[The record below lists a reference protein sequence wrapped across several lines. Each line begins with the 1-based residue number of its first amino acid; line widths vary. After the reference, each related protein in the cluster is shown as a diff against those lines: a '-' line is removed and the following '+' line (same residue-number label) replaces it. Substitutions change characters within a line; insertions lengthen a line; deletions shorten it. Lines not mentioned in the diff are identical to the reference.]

1 MSTGHSFLQAHGVP
15 ELLAPAGGPEPF
27 NAALA
32 AGADAIY
39 CGLGNDF
46 NARRGARNFTDET
59 FRAACRSAHL
69 AGARVYVTMNV
80 AVSTDELPRVL
91 ELARRAWVLGA
102 DALIIQDWASA
113 RPRSGAPGRRSRP
126 MCSTQAKRDMTARGV
141 DMVVVPWAVHSRD
154 ALAASSRCPEIGQP
168 ASPTE
173 GCRAGSALGYGAL
186 CFCYSGVCMI
196 ALRSPA
202 GRSATAACCAPA
214 LPPSRTTCVD
224 EDGTVGGLGASRRT
238 RPACPQGL
246 LHHLTD
252 LRRAA
257 GCGRGPSLQGGGAH
271 EGP

>member
-102 DALIIQDWASA
+102 DALIIQDWGLLAEV
-113 RPRSGAPGRRSRP
+113 RRTWP
-126 MCSTQAKRDMTARGV
+126 QIETHVSTQANVHDARGV
-141 DMVVVPWAVHSRD
+141 AWCPD
-154 ALAASSRCPEIGQP
+154 LA
-168 ASPTE
+168 
-173 GCRAGSALGYGAL
+173 
-186 CFCYSGVCMI
+186 
-196 ALRSPA
+196 
-202 GRSATAACCAPA
+202 
-214 LPPSRTTCVD
+214 
-224 EDGTVGGLGASRRT
+224 
-238 RPACPQGL
+238 
-246 LHHLTD
+246 
-252 LRRAA
+252 
-257 GCGRGPSLQGGGAH
+257 
-271 EGP
+271 